1 MRLLGRMGSNTS
13 TCPKAKPEIPVGK
26 HRDGPTKTIAV
37 DRQLRLSRL
46 TNDIVMRARET
57 TNPKRG
63 HGDEMSQL
71 GVYWGLGV
79 YRGMD
84 DAFARQPDIRGRLE
98 K

>member
-13 TCPKAKPEIPVGK
+13 TCPKAKPEILVGK

-46 TNDIVMRARET
+46 TNDIVMRTRET
-57 TNPKRG
+57 TNPKRR
-63 HGDEMSQL
+63 HGDEMSH
-71 GVYWGLGV
+71 LGV